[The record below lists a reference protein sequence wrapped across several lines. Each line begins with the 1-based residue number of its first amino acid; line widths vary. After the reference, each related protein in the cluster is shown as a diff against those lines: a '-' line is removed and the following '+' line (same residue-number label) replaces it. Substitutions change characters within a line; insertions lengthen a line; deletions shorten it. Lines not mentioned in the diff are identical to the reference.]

1 MAIHILDTIG
11 RYCMIELKNV
21 TKKFGNATVV
31 DGISFEVKKGEI
43 IGFLGPNGAGKTTTM
58 RMITGFFPPTSGT
71 VSVAGF
77 DVAEKPM
84 EAKAK
89 IGYMPENVPL
99 YKELDV
105 HSYLRFIAEIKGV
118 TKAKIEP
125 SITKAME
132 ESGITGVKDKII
144 GKLSKGFRQRVG
156 IAQAIIN
163 DPEVLILDEPTVGLD
178 PKQIREIRELI
189 NKMKGDRTIILSTH
203 ILPEVSM
210 TCDKVIVIN
219 QGRIIAEGDV
229 KTLTRGTG
237 SASRIYVETDAPKA
251 QFVSEMKKI
260 RSVSNVSEVERPGGG
275 SNAFNIDMEEGK
287 NAAKDIVAR
296 ISKNDWELLE
306 FKKPQA
312 TLEEV
317 FLKLVTKEEA

>member
-1 MAIHILDTIG
+1 
-11 RYCMIELKNV
+11 MIELKNV
-21 TKKFGNATVV
+21 TKKFGNTPVV
-31 DGISFEVKKGEI
+31 DSLSFEVKKGQI

-58 RMITGFFPPTSGT
+58 RMITGFFPPTSGAIT
-71 VSVAGF
+71 VAGF

-84 EAKAK
+84 EARAK

-105 HSYLRFIAEIKGV
+105 HSYLRFVAEVKGV
-118 TKAKIEP
+118 AKGKIES

-132 ESGITGVKDKII
+132 ESGVTTVKDKII
-144 GKLSKGFRQRVG
+144 GKLSKGYRQRVG

-178 PKQIREIRELI
+178 PKQIKEIRELI
-189 NKMKGDRTIILSTH
+189 KKMKGDRTIILSTH

-210 TCDKVIVIN
+210 TCDRVIVIN
-219 QGRIIAEGDV
+219 QGKIIAEGDV
-229 KTLTRGTG
+229 ETLTRGTG
-237 SASRIYVETDAPKA
+237 SASRIYVEVDAPKA
-251 QFVSEMKKI
+251 QFISEMKKI
-260 RSVSNVSEVERPGGG
+260 KSVSEVMEVEKPGGG
-275 SNAFNIDMEEGK
+275 LSAFNIDMEEGK

-306 FKKPQA
+306 FKKPHA

-317 FLKLVTKEEA
+317 FLKLVTKEES

>member
-1 MAIHILDTIG
+1 
-11 RYCMIELKNV
+11 MIELKNV
-21 TKKFGNATVV
+21 TKKFGNTPVV

-58 RMITGFFPPTSGT
+58 RMITGFFPPTSGAIK
-71 VSVAGF
+71 VAGF
-77 DVAEKPM
+77 DTAEKPL

-105 HSYLRFIAEIKGV
+105 HSYLRFVAEVKGV
-118 TKAKIEP
+118 PKAKIES
-125 SITKAME
+125 SITKAIE
-132 ESGITGVKDKII
+132 ESGITGVKDKVIA
-144 GKLSKGFRQRVG
+144 KLSKGFRQRVG

-178 PKQIREIRELI
+178 PKQIKEIRELI
-189 NKMKGDRTIILSTH
+189 KKMKGDRTIILSTH

-219 QGRIIAEGDV
+219 QGKIIAEGDV
-229 KTLTRGTG
+229 ETLTRGTG
-237 SASRIYVETDAPKA
+237 SASRIYVELDAPKA
-251 QFVSEMKKI
+251 QFISEMKKI
-260 RSVSNVSEVERPGGG
+260 RSVSDVTVVDKPEGGL
-275 SNAFNIDMEEGK
+275 SAFNIDMEEGK
-287 NAAKDIVAR
+287 NAAKDIVAK
-296 ISKNDWELLE
+296 IAKNDWELLE

>member
-1 MAIHILDTIG
+1 
-11 RYCMIELKNV
+11 MIELKNV
-21 TKKFGNATVV
+21 IKKFGNTPVV

-58 RMITGFFPPTSGT
+58 RMITGFFSPFSGT
-71 VSVAGF
+71 VKVAGF
-77 DVAEKPM
+77 DVVEKPM
-84 EAKAK
+84 EARAK

-105 HSYLRFIAEIKGV
+105 HSYLQFVAEVKGV
-118 TKAKIEP
+118 AKEKIGS
-125 SITKAME
+125 SIAKAME
-132 ESGITGVKDKII
+132 ESGITAVKDKVI
-144 GKLSKGFRQRVG
+144 GRLSKGYRQRVG

-178 PKQIREIRELI
+178 PKQIKEIRELI
-189 NKMKGDRTIILSTH
+189 KRMKGDRTIILSTH

-219 QGRIIAEGDV
+219 QGKIIAEGDV
-229 KTLTRGTG
+229 ETLTRGTG
-237 SASRIYVETDAPKA
+237 SASRIYVEVDAPKA
-251 QFVSEMKKI
+251 QFISEINKI
-260 RSVSNVSEVERPGGG
+260 KSVSGVTEVERPEG
-275 SNAFNIDMEEGK
+275 SVNAFNIDMEEGK

>member
-1 MAIHILDTIG
+1 
-11 RYCMIELKNV
+11 MIELKNV
-21 TKKFGNATVV
+21 TKKFGNTPVV

-58 RMITGFFPPTSGT
+58 RMITGFFPPTSGAIK
-71 VSVAGF
+71 VAGF
-77 DVAEKPM
+77 DTAEKPL

-105 HSYLRFIAEIKGV
+105 HSYLRFVAEVKGV
-118 TKAKIEP
+118 PKGKIES

-132 ESGITGVKDKII
+132 ESGITGVRDKVI

-178 PKQIREIRELI
+178 PKQIKEIRELI
-189 NKMKGDRTIILSTH
+189 KKMKGDRTIILSTH

-219 QGRIIAEGDV
+219 QGKIIAEGDV
-229 KTLTRGTG
+229 ETLTRGTG
-237 SASRIYVETDAPKA
+237 SASRIYVEVDAPKDR
-251 QFVSEMKKI
+251 FISEMKKI
-260 RSVSNVSEVERPGGG
+260 RSVSDVTVVEKSEGGVS
-275 SNAFNIDMEEGK
+275 AFNIDMEEGK
-287 NAAKDIVAR
+287 NAAKDIVAK
-296 ISKNDWELLE
+296 IAKNDWELLE

-317 FLKLVTKEEA
+317 FLKLVTKEES

>member
-1 MAIHILDTIG
+1 
-11 RYCMIELKNV
+11 MIELKNV
-21 TKKFGNATVV
+21 TKKFGAAPVV
-31 DGISFEVKKGEI
+31 DGLSFEVKKGEI

-71 VSVAGF
+71 VKVAGF
-77 DVAEKPM
+77 DVAEKPL
-84 EAKAK
+84 EAKEK

-99 YKELDV
+99 YKEMDV
-105 HSYLRFIAEIKGV
+105 LSYLRFVAEVKGV
-118 TKAKIEP
+118 KKEKIG
-125 SITKAME
+125 SSMTKAME
-132 ESGITGVKDKII
+132 EAGITGVKDRII
-144 GKLSKGFRQRVG
+144 GRLSKGYRQRVG

-178 PKQIREIRELI
+178 PKQIKEIRELVK
-189 NKMKGDRTIILSTH
+189 KMKGDRTIILSTH

-219 QGRIIAEGDV
+219 QGKIIAEGDV
-229 KTLTRGTG
+229 ETLTRGTG
-237 SASRIYVETDAPKA
+237 SASRIYVEVDAPA
-251 QFVSEMKKI
+251 SQFVQEMKKI
-260 RSVSNVSEVERPGGG
+260 KNVTGVLPAGKTDAKT
-275 SNAFNIDMEEGK
+275 NAFNIDMEEGK
-287 NAAKDIVAR
+287 NAAKDIIAK

-306 FKKPQA
+306 FRKPQA

>member
-1 MAIHILDTIG
+1 
-11 RYCMIELKNV
+11 MIELKNV
-21 TKKFGNATVV
+21 TKKFGAVPVV
-31 DGISFEVKKGEI
+31 DGLSFEVKKGQI

-58 RMITGFFPPTSGT
+58 RMITGFFPPTSGS
-71 VSVAGF
+71 VKVAGF
-77 DVAEKPM
+77 DVAEKPL

-99 YKELDV
+99 YKEMDV
-105 HSYLRFIAEIKGV
+105 HSYLRFVAEVKGV
-118 TKAKIEP
+118 KKDRIEP
-125 SITKAME
+125 GITKAME
-132 ESGITGVKDKII
+132 EAGITGVKDRII
-144 GKLSKGFRQRVG
+144 GKLSKGYRQRVG

-178 PKQIREIRELI
+178 PKQIKEIRELI
-189 NKMKGDRTIILSTH
+189 KKMKGDRTIILSTH

-219 QGRIIAEGDV
+219 QGKIIAEGDV
-229 KTLTRGTG
+229 ETLTKGSG
-237 SASRIYVETDAPKA
+237 SASRIYVEVDAPKA

-260 RSVSNVSEVERPGGG
+260 RSVTDVLEAGNTGGKA
-275 SNAFNIDMEEGK
+275 SAFNIDMEEGK
-287 NAAKDIVAR
+287 NAAKDIIAK

-306 FKKPQA
+306 FRKPQA

-317 FLKLVTKEEA
+317 FLKLVTKEES